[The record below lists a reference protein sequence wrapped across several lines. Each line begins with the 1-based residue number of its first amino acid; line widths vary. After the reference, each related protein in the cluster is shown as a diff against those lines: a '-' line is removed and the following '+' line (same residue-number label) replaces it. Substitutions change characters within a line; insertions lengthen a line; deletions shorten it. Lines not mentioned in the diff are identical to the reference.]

1 MYSEGSMASKLWL
14 MVIIGLG
21 VEEIPKREPGELP
34 MLLSLDTCCDP
45 GRGQIPTVTKHVRMN
60 IEW

>member
-1 MYSEGSMASKLWL
+1 

-21 VEEIPKREPGELP
+21 VEEIPKREPVELP

-45 GRGQIPTVTKHVRMN
+45 GRGQTPTVTKHVRMN